1 MTITIQLTNYLLII
15 GSITLTVQLIR
26 TINSIIQSFKETIKK
41 REKDEQFK
49 GNHPEMRGIDIDEEE
64 LLCFTSGEG
73 IKHQVLMNDDEG
85 DNTPLMTK
93 LMDEYDFDEDDDD

>member
-1 MTITIQLTNYLLII
+1 MTIQLSNYLLLIT
-15 GSITLTVQLIR
+15 SIALTIYSIK
-26 TINSIIQSFKETIKK
+26 TISSIIQSTRQSIKK

-49 GNHPEMRGIDIDEEE
+49 GNHPEMRGINIEEDE

-73 IKHQVLMNDDEG
+73 IKQQVLMNDDEG

-93 LMDEYDFDEDDDD
+93 LMDEYDLEDDD